1 MSVKKMLTKR
11 GLLMRSGGGVL
22 GPGAGDRRGWL
33 ASATAPQQSHDAASS
48 ATLSGARGRAR
59 AGVSKVE

>member
-1 MSVKKMLTKR
+1 
-11 GLLMRSGGGVL
+11 MRSGGGVL

-33 ASATAPQQSHDAASS
+33 GSATAPQQSHDAASS

-59 AGVSKVE
+59 ARAGVSKVE